1 MFLIKKIILSIYVG
15 LISYFIITPIFG
27 ERGIVNYKE
36 LHNNLILMKNHI
48 ETLKETQKT
57 LKTRYINL
65 QISKPAILREASK
78 IGYYPKNS
86 IIIKNPDD
94 NENYNQGKI
103 LHLQN
108 TSKNNNIDKNF
119 YLISIVI
126 SLIFYFVLSYLETLK
141 ILNKG
146 R

>member
-15 LISYFIITPIFG
+15 LISYFIIIPIFG
-27 ERGIVNYKE
+27 ERGIINYKE

-48 ETLKETQKT
+48 ETLKEAQKT

-86 IIIKNPDD
+86 IVIKNLDN

-103 LHLQN
+103 LHLKN
-108 TSKNNNIDKNF
+108 THKNNNIDKNF

-126 SLIFYFVLSYLETLK
+126 SLIFYFVLSYLESLK
-141 ILNKG
+141 IINKG